1 MEQVEFRN
9 KLTIELIELN
19 RIFRN
24 TFHNIKCLI
33 TLWYIFRVKVLFT
46 FDSNFQK
53 DFREQDSPPNDD
65 YAEQVIALVKN
76 AYQDKTLKN
85 AIGTTI
91 NIDGT
96 FRWYSGSFSKQ
107 SLWVF

>member
-9 KLTIELIELN
+9 KLTLEFIELN
-19 RIFRN
+19 RIFRNN

-33 TLWYIFRVKVLFT
+33 TLLYIFRVKVLFT

-85 AIGTTI
+85 AIGTII

-96 FRWYSGSFSKQ
+96 IRWYSGSFSKQ
-107 SLWVF
+107 SL

>member
-9 KLTIELIELN
+9 KLTLGFIELN
-19 RIFRN
+19 RN
-24 TFHNIKCLI
+24 LSKYFHNIKWLI

-85 AIGTTI
+85 AIGTPI

-96 FRWYSGSFSKQ
+96 IRWYSGSFSRQ